1 MSDKRERTDPAKK
14 GRLKIHEVTS
24 ENDIRY
30 LGPLTYQHFK
40 LLGWLCIVISQVMV
54 VVRIGGRLDPGY
66 AADSASLL
74 KALGYIVDLALPFL
88 LIANFAQILDADNG
102 YGKQLLINGAAA
114 VGLFALTSLVFYRYI
129 VGDLASLLENPSD
142 ALPVVT
148 AALGLVTPYG
158 FLSFNLFVDLFLCT
172 LTMVFLNY
180 TPRRVFTGRARICFR
195 LLALLPIGY
204 EVGCMVLK
212 ARAARGLVQ
221 IPPWGFPL
229 LTAKPPM
236 TFVLFVALAL
246 FVKTRELR
254 FRRHGKTHEE
264 FRAFLKTRRN
274 SLNFSVF
281 LAIMLVVVSLLDI
294 AVVIGF
300 SMNEVVHNARPGVEA
315 SASAAPDGF
324 TTPDAAQPTTKAALP
339 TPKAAQLKPKAA
351 LPVSAVEGDAAPA
364 TAEPA
369 ATSTAATTEAP
380 NAETA
385 EDPFMSSIYSGMR
398 LAEAVGFGGSVS
410 LFLLA
415 PLVLL
420 FSYTRKPKY
429 PRLDLLIPVAGMVA
443 IVFVYLEG
451 THWLLSRLPFKKLD
465 LKEIREEAELYVN
478 QLRGTPKS

>member
-1 MSDKRERTDPAKK
+1 MSDKRERTNPAKK
-14 GRLKIHEVTS
+14 RRLKIHEVTS

-40 LLGWLCIVISQVMV
+40 LLGWLCIVISQVVV

-114 VGLFALTSLVFYRYI
+114 VGVFALTCLVFYRYI
-129 VGDLASLLENPSD
+129 VGDLASLLEDPSD

-148 AALGLVTPYG
+148 AALGLVAPYG

-300 SMNEVVHNARPGVEA
+300 SMNEVVHNALPGVEA
-315 SASAAPDGF
+315 SVSAAPDGF
-324 TTPDAAQPTTKAALP
+324 TTPDAAQQTPRAELP

-351 LPVSAVEGDAAPA
+351 LPASAVEGDAA
-364 TAEPA
+364 TAKPA
-369 ATSTAATTEAP
+369 ATAEAP
-380 NAETA
+380 NAEMA

-398 LAEAVGFGGSVS
+398 IAEAVGFGGSVS

-451 THWLLSRLPFKKLD
+451 THWLLSRLPFKKMD
-465 LKEIREEAELYVN
+465 LKEIREEAELYIN
-478 QLRGTPKS
+478 QLRGAPKS

>member
-1 MSDKRERTDPAKK
+1 MSDKLERTNPAKK
-14 GRLKIHEVTS
+14 RRLKIHEVTS

-40 LLGWLCIVISQVMV
+40 LLGWLCIVISQVVV

-114 VGLFALTSLVFYRYI
+114 VGVFALTSLVFYRYI
-129 VGDLASLLENPSD
+129 VGDLASLLEDPSD

-148 AALGLVTPYG
+148 AALGLVAPYG

-300 SMNEVVHNARPGVEA
+300 SMNEVVHNALPGVEA
-315 SASAAPDGF
+315 SASAAADVL
-324 TTPDAAQPTTKAALP
+324 TTPDAAQQTTRAALP

-351 LPVSAVEGDAAPA
+351 LPASAVEGDAA

-369 ATSTAATTEAP
+369 ATAATAEAP
-380 NAETA
+380 NAEMA

-398 LAEAVGFGGSVS
+398 IAEAVGFGGSVS

-451 THWLLSRLPFKKLD
+451 THWLLSRLPFKKMD

-478 QLRGTPKS
+478 QLWGNPKS

>member
-1 MSDKRERTDPAKK
+1 M
-14 GRLKIHEVTS
+14 KIHEVTS

-40 LLGWLCIVISQVMV
+40 LLGWLCIVISQVVV

-74 KALGYIVDLALPFL
+74 HALGYIVDLALPFL

-114 VGLFALTSLVFYRYI
+114 VGVFALTCLVFYRYI
-129 VGDLASLLENPSD
+129 VGDLASIIENPSD
-142 ALPVVT
+142 ALPIVT
-148 AALGLVTPYG
+148 AALGLVAPYG

-212 ARAARGLVQ
+212 RRAALGLVQ

-281 LAIMLVVVSLLDI
+281 LAIMLVVVSLLDF

-300 SMNEVVHNARPGVEA
+300 SMNEVMHNARPGVEA
-315 SASAAPDGF
+315 SVSAAPDGF

-339 TPKAAQLKPKAA
+339 TPKAAQLKPK
-351 LPVSAVEGDAAPA
+351 AAPA

-443 IVFVYLEG
+443 ILFVYLEG

>member
-1 MSDKRERTDPAKK
+1 MSDKRERTDPARKR
-14 GRLKIHEVTS
+14 RLKIHEVTS

-74 KALGYIVDLALPFL
+74 NALGYIVDLALPFL

-114 VGLFALTSLVFYRYI
+114 VGVFALTCLVFYRYI

-158 FLSFNLFVDLFLCT
+158 FLSFNIFVDLFLCT

-180 TPRRVFTGRARICFR
+180 SPRRVFTGRARICFR

-212 ARAARGLVQ
+212 GRAARGLVQ

-236 TFVLFVALAL
+236 TFVLFVTLAL

-300 SMNEVVHNARPGVEA
+300 SMNEVVHNARPDIEA
-315 SASAAPDGF
+315 SASAAADGL
-324 TTPDAAQPTTKAALP
+324 TAPDAAQQTTKAALP
-339 TPKAAQLKPKAA
+339 TPKAAQLKPKAT
-351 LPVSAVEGDAAPA
+351 LPVSAAEGDAA

-369 ATSTAATTEAP
+369 ATVATAEAP
-380 NAETA
+380 NAEIA
-385 EDPFMSSIYSGMR
+385 EDPFMSSIHSGMR

-443 IVFVYLEG
+443 ILFVYLEG
-451 THWLLSRLPFKKLD
+451 THWLLSRLPFQKLD

-478 QLRGTPKS
+478 QLREPPKS

>member
-1 MSDKRERTDPAKK
+1 
-14 GRLKIHEVTS
+14 
-24 ENDIRY
+24 
-30 LGPLTYQHFK
+30 
-40 LLGWLCIVISQVMV
+40 
-54 VVRIGGRLDPGY
+54 
-66 AADSASLL
+66 
-74 KALGYIVDLALPFL
+74 
-88 LIANFAQILDADNG
+88 
-102 YGKQLLINGAAA
+102 
-114 VGLFALTSLVFYRYI
+114 
-129 VGDLASLLENPSD
+129 
-142 ALPVVT
+142 
-148 AALGLVTPYG
+148 
-158 FLSFNLFVDLFLCT
+158 
-172 LTMVFLNY
+172 
-180 TPRRVFTGRARICFR
+180 
-195 LLALLPIGY
+195 
-204 EVGCMVLK
+204 
-212 ARAARGLVQ
+212 VQ

-300 SMNEVVHNARPGVEA
+300 SMNEVVHNALPGVEA
-315 SASAAPDGF
+315 SASAAAGVLN
-324 TTPDAAQPTTKAALP
+324 TPDAAQQTTRAALP

-369 ATSTAATTEAP
+369 ATSTAATTEAS

-443 IVFVYLEG
+443 ILFVYLEG
-451 THWLLSRLPFKKLD
+451 THWLLSRLPFQKLD

-478 QLRGTPKS
+478 QLREPPKS